1 MKKNHI
7 LSPKQSLIAL
17 EVIGYLI
24 ATEMTI
30 IYDPQDL
37 PV

>member
-7 LSPKQSLIAL
+7 LSPKQNLISL
-17 EVIGYLI
+17 EVIGSLI

-30 IYDPQDL
+30 IYDLQDL
-37 PV
+37 PM